1 MVARDHVHFCIR
13 YATAMA
19 SGVPSAEAEL
29 PSTLSAM
36 EAAGIS
42 GGMRRRTAARA
53 AASLS
58 HRAQLQPA
66 FPFTAMRAFACLYMW
81 LCLFSVAALG
91 LTDYASARVLVE
103 NAYAEKVHEMAG
115 AVNLL
120 LGLSRDTAALIAAI
134 NTHCA

>member
-1 MVARDHVHFCIR
+1 MVAR
-13 YATAMA
+13 
-19 SGVPSAEAEL
+19 
-29 PSTLSAM
+29 
-36 EAAGIS
+36 AGTRRQHLQP
-42 GGMRRRTAARA
+42 GGLAVQLRA
-53 AASLS
+53 ATDNS
-58 HRAQLQPA
+58 HSPPLQPC
-66 FPFTAMRAFACLYMW
+66 FLSSREMRAFACLYLW

-134 NTHCA
+134 KTQCA

>member
-1 MVARDHVHFCIR
+1 MVACAGAQRRVQPLRSAIERSCSLPFC
-13 YATAMA
+13 
-19 SGVPSAEAEL
+19 P
-29 PSTLSAM
+29 
-36 EAAGIS
+36 
-42 GGMRRRTAARA
+42 RA
-53 AASLS
+53 F
-58 HRAQLQPA
+58 

-134 NTHCA
+134 NTQCA